1 MSPRRLSFWRK
12 VLLLAAVVAAADGL
26 IFMAHGLGANLGLI
40 GLTWVVALILAVP
53 AIIRDRL
60 SRLALAVAI
69 LFALLQIE
77 RASAVGW
84 LLFLIALGVA
94 MLALRAPRGED
105 AWKWFQRLVV
115 GALKGLI
122 APIRDGRRLLQARAR
137 LRPRKLIDGVLV
149 AALPLL
155 GGAVFLGLFA
165 EANPVIAQVLG
176 ALRLP
181 DADFA
186 RLAFGMAVALVVW
199 ATLRPGGLR
208 QTLRLAGWSHDRSL
222 PGVSTASIAASLMVF
237 NAIFALQNGLDI
249 AYLWGGV
256 GLPEGMSFAEY
267 AHRGAY
273 PLIATA
279 LLAGLFVVVFLQPGS
294 LTASDRRIRVLVT
307 VWVAQNLFLV
317 ASTALRTLD
326 YIDAYSL
333 TRTRIAALLWM
344 GLVATGLVLILW
356 RLLQRRSAAWLVNAN
371 VLAAGAVLTLCSAID
386 LGAIAAAWN
395 VRHAREVGGRG
406 VALDLCYMRRELG
419 GAALLPL
426 AQLETSA
433 ISADLRDRV
442 RFVRREIQADVVNRQ
457 SGWRE
462 WRWRDARRLR
472 ALERSLPEDHHRSFE
487 RRDCSGRPIL
497 PPAPAA
503 TPPLTATAKP

>member
-1 MSPRRLSFWRK
+1 MSPRRLSFWWK

-26 IFMAHGLGANLGLI
+26 IFMARDLGANLGLI
-40 GLTWVVALILAVP
+40 GLTWVAALVLGAP
-53 AIIRDRL
+53 AILRDRL
-60 SRLALAVAI
+60 GRLALVVAT

-77 RASAVGW
+77 RASAIGW
-84 LLFLIALGVA
+84 LLFLVALGVA
-94 MLALRAPRGED
+94 ALAPRAPRGED
-105 AWKWFQRLVV
+105 AWSWFQRLVV

-122 APIRDGRRLLQARAR
+122 APVRDGRRLLRARAR
-137 LRPRKLIDGVLV
+137 ARPRKLIDAVLV
-149 AALPLL
+149 LALPVL
-155 GGAVFLGLFA
+155 GGAVFLRLFA
-165 EANPVIAQVLG
+165 EANPVIAQALG
-176 ALRLP
+176 AFRLP
-181 DADFA
+181 EADFA
-186 RLAFGMAVALVVW
+186 RLGFGAAVALVAW

-208 QTLRLAGWSHDRSL
+208 RTVVLPGLERDRSL
-222 PGVSTASIAASLMVF
+222 PGVTTASIVASLAVF
-237 NAIFALQNGLDI
+237 NAVFALQNSLDI

-256 GLPEGMSFAEY
+256 GLPEGVSFAEY

-279 LLAGLFVVVFLQPGS
+279 LLAGLFVLVSLRPGS
-294 LTASDRRIRVLVT
+294 ATVADRRVRVLVT

-326 YIDAYSL
+326 YIEAYSL

-356 RLLQRRSAAWLVNAN
+356 RLLRRRSASWLVSAN
-371 VLAAGAVLTLCSAID
+371 VLAAGAVLTVCSVID

-406 VALDLCYMRRELG
+406 VELDLCYMRQELG

-426 AQLETSA
+426 ARLETSA
-433 ISADLRDRV
+433 IPTDLRERV
-442 RFVRREIQADVVNRQ
+442 RFVRRDIQADVAARQ

-472 ALERSLPEDHHRSFE
+472 AMERNVPEGSRRVAES
-487 RRDCSGRPIL
+487 RDCDGRLIP
-497 PPAPAA
+497 PPAPV
-503 TPPLTATAKP
+503 TPQPLTANPKP